1 MRRQFYDE
9 YGRVT
14 RTRTR
19 IDGQRYD
26 IGRTYDAQSRVA
38 TLTYPNDL
46 TVERDYDIY
55 GYLETVTDADAS
67 DPIVYWQANARDAR
81 GNLVEVA
88 LGNGNT
94 TIRDYNAATGYLES
108 VLTGTTLGTEAQ
120 SLSFAWDKV
129 GNLVSRTDENQNGLV
144 EDFQYDNLNRLI
156 QATITQGP
164 SYIEPMY
171 VDYDEIG
178 NIVYKSDVGE
188 YNYNTRPHA
197 VSEVID
203 GPRNATYSYDAN
215 GNMTSGA
222 DRAIQWTAFN
232 KPRAIVRDANPPSGT
247 FYNGGTLYASNASAF
262 FYGPDRSR
270 YKQLRNQE
278 TNDGFLQS
286 TIVYVGGIYEHHDK
300 ANAPDEDR
308 AYIQAGNN
316 RGQPRMALS

>member
-1 MRRQFYDE
+1 M
-9 YGRVT
+9 
-14 RTRTR
+14 
-19 IDGQRYD
+19 
-26 IGRTYDAQSRVA
+26 
-38 TLTYPNDL
+38 
-46 TVERDYDIY
+46 
-55 GYLETVTDADAS
+55 
-67 DPIVYWQANARDAR
+67 
-81 GNLVEVA
+81 EVA

-129 GNLVSRTDENQNGLV
+129 GNLISRTDENQNGLV

-164 SYIEPMY
+164 SYIEPLY
-171 VDYDEIG
+171 VDCDDIG

-247 FYNGGTLYASNASAF
+247 FYNGGTLSMPRTPPRSSTARIAAATSSCATRKRMMVSSSPRSFTSAVYTNTTTTQQNRTKTAPISRPVARPSRSGSNATTTTTTRNTYTGIIWA
-262 FYGPDRSR
+262 RSR
-270 YKQLRNQE
+270 
-278 TNDGFLQS
+278 
-286 TIVYVGGIYEHHDK
+286 
-300 ANAPDEDR
+300 P
-308 AYIQAGNN
+308 
-316 RGQPRMALS
+316 